1 MNRLDT
7 SRLAVDFAPGKAEGR
22 LKLAPKS
29 PVAEF
34 IMLIEVTVHS
44 VGSFLAH
51 LVWPAV
57 F

>member
-7 SRLAVDFAPGKAEGR
+7 RRLAVDFAPGKAEGR